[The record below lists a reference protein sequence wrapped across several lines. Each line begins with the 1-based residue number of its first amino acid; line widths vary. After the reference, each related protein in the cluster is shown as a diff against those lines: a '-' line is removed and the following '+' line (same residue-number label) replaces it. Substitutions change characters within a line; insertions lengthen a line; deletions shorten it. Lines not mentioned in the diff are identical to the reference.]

1 MKTLITKSILL
12 ILGLSQFAFAQSSIT
27 EGVNF
32 FRRSNTMVP
41 INATIASAEGG
52 QSLGFQTMDSAIL
65 KFIEVGN
72 GGLTYTANIV
82 IFDHKEIYRM
92 HDRADQYKYSVTFT
106 GEINLSS
113 CIREDG
119 KNIFG
124 QFKSLEEVMRYS
136 HESANSTQFS
146 SCIFQGKVFSANYTT
161 PNGSQ
166 PRPTMEDVKVA
177 IFADHLELAG
187 SIKGEEKGLIKLKFP
202 FLYYNN
208 QNDFSLQSARQKILG
223 TLEGALAI
231 LQGEIGD
238 KQLPKT
244 VAYIMENR
252 HTLQEALRELEGKK
266 LGSLELIELSVS
278 VKNAFHVLDQAVG
291 LASDRQIQMRDL
303 IQLK

>member
-12 ILGLSQFAFAQSSIT
+12 VLGLSQFAFAQSSIT

-32 FRRSNTMVP
+32 FRRSNSMVS
-41 INATIASAEGG
+41 IDARIASAETDRFF
-52 QSLGFQTMDSAIL
+52 GFQSMDSAKL

-72 GGLTYTANIV
+72 GGLTYTANIDLYV
-82 IFDHKEIYRM
+82 RGYESTHK
-92 HDRADQYKYSVTFT
+92 VTFT

-146 SCIFQGKVFSANYTT
+146 SCIFEGKVFVANYTT

-177 IFADHLELAG
+177 IFADHLEIAG
-187 SIKGEEKGLIKLKFP
+187 VVKGVVNAPIKLKFP
-202 FLYYNN
+202 FLYYI
-208 QNDFSLQSARQKILG
+208 NDKAPSLQNARQKILG
-223 TLEGALAI
+223 TLQGALAI

-252 HTLQEALRELEGKK
+252 KTLQDALVEVAYKDVN
-266 LGSLELIELSVS
+266 SYELIELSVS
-278 VKNAFHVLDQAVG
+278 VKNAFHILDQAVG